1 MVPFVP
7 LFKSPHL
14 QTIAGHAWLR
24 PFDGRRFPVVNTLY
38 RTEPDAQVLV
48 ETQQPA
54 GPSRGEMLLVHGLE
68 GSADAGYMRSLSY
81 LAVTGGY
88 TVHRLNLR
96 SCGRTEHLSKTVY
109 HGGLT
114 TDLLVVL
121 RALQGEGRAPPWL
134 VGFSLGGNLVAKL
147 AGELG
152 EDARL
157 LFRGICAASAAIDL
171 YACAKRINQ
180 PDNRLYEVRFLR
192 MMQARARAVRG
203 LRRED
208 FRGIHSVFELDD
220 RITGPAFGFKGAEHY
235 YRTQSANQF
244 LDRIQVPALFIT
256 AKDDTFIPFEIYDHP
271 AFRTNPHL
279 RLVATEYGGH
289 VGFIAKEPPHLWL
302 DYAIMEWIRKQEITE
317 QTVLESR
324 LEMQ

>member
-1 MVPFVP
+1 MTPFVP
-7 LFKSPHL
+7 LCMSPHL
-14 QTIAGHAWLR
+14 QTIAGHAWPR
-24 PFDGRRFPVVNTLY
+24 PFDSRRFPVASKLY

-48 ETQQPA
+48 ETQQPEGA
-54 GPSRGEMLLVHGLE
+54 SQGEMLLVHGLE

-81 LAVTGGY
+81 RAVLDGY

-96 SCGRTEHLSKTVY
+96 SCGRTQHLSKTVY

-121 RALQGEGRAPPWL
+121 RALEGEGRAPPWL

-152 EDARL
+152 GDARF

-171 YACAKRINQ
+171 LACARRIGQ
-180 PDNRLYEVRFLR
+180 PDNRLYEARFLR
-192 MMQARARAVRG
+192 MMRARARAVRG

-208 FRGIHSVFELDD
+208 FRGIRSVFVLVDG
-220 RITGPAFGFKGAEHY
+220 ITWPAFGFEGAEHY

-279 RLVATEYGGH
+279 RLGAPEYGGAMG
-289 VGFIAKEPPHLWL
+289 VISRGEAHLWL
-302 DYAIMEWIRKQEITE
+302 GYAHNGRVKGKTK
-317 QTVLESR
+317 
-324 LEMQ
+324 